1 MYSLKLGSGNAVV
14 LTDRRLIKQL
24 LEKRSA
30 ISSNRPVMMVAQK
43 LITEG
48 DHMLWMDNT
57 PTWRTFRKLLHQDLT
72 ESLCNKEHVKL
83 QQAEAVQLLH
93 DMIQGPDHWVD
104 HLKRFSNSIIMSIGM
119 FRQLPSLSTK

>member
-1 MYSLKLGSGNAVV
+1 MFSLKLGPANVVV
-14 LTDRRLIKQL
+14 LTDRRIIKQV

-30 ISSNRPVMMVAQK
+30 ISSNRPVNMVSQR

-57 PTWRTFRKLLHQDLT
+57 PVWRLFRKLLHQDLT
-72 ESLCNKEHVKL
+72 ESLCNSQHVRL
-83 QQAEAVQLLH
+83 QQAEAVQMLH
-93 DMIQGPDHWVD
+93 DMIQDPDHWTN

-119 FRQLPSLSTK
+119 EIQDMSSRY